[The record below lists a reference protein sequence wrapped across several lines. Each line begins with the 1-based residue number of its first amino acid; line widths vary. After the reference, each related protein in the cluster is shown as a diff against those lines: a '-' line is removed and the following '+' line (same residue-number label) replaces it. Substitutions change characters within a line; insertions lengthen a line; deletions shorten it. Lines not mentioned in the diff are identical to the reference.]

1 MRQKQSRERLQL
13 QKAEPSIL
21 KEFLNYLIIPIG
33 LLLFTSYAKKNI
45 LEPRMVPKEKYESA
59 SSQQYVK
66 GNYESIRKQGTFSEP
81 AAQRKDLSTKSK
93 HENTSD
99 SDAFTSNSSIDTR
112 IEKLRV
118 EHKVRETE
126 YIRNIEKLRISSN

>member
-1 MRQKQSRERLQL
+1 
-13 QKAEPSIL
+13 
-21 KEFLNYLIIPIG
+21 
-33 LLLFTSYAKKNI
+33 
-45 LEPRMVPKEKYESA
+45 MVPKEKYESA